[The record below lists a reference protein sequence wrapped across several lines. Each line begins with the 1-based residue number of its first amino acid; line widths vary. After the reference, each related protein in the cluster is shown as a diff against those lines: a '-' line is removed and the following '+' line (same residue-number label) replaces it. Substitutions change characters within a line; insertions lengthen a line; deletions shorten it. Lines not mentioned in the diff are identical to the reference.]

1 MLFECLCKKKNYI
14 EQINASYLEPVHL
27 NKISAQVIR

>member
-14 EQINASYLEPVHL
+14 EQINASLEPVHL